1 MVLLAGNLTS
11 VILVLKE
18 KKKSMY
24 RQQKQKIT
32 HSFLLE
38 EYQLGDFRYELGF
51 RQEWQSLL
59 NRETQKIISR
69 VHLLFLLD

>member
-1 MVLLAGNLTS
+1 
-11 VILVLKE
+11 
-18 KKKSMY
+18 MY

>member
-18 KKKSMY
+18 KKLMY
-24 RQQKQKIT
+24 RQQNKN
-32 HSFLLE
+32 HSLFLLE

>member
-1 MVLLAGNLTS
+1 
-11 VILVLKE
+11 
-18 KKKSMY
+18 MY
-24 RQQKQKIT
+24 RQQNKN
-32 HSFLLE
+32 HSLFLLE